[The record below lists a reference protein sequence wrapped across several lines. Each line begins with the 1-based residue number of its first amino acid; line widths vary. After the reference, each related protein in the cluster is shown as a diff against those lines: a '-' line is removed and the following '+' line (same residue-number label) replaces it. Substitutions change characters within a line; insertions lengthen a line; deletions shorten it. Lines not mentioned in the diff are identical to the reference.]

1 MRKAA
6 WIFTAPM
13 ILGLVACG
21 DNGGSTTETTT
32 DNATQATTTGTDTTD
47 ETTTGTATESTTTG
61 TETETTAPT
70 TTSPTTTSPTTT
82 TTDDTTTDTTTTGG
96 ELTCDAY
103 CGIYQEACVDF
114 AEYDNMQACL
124 DQCGQWPV
132 GTPADTAGDTLGCR
146 MYHVT
151 VASTVDANE
160 HCPHASP
167 NGAGVCV
174 DAAAPACADYCTTYF
189 ANCENDLNLYND
201 EADCLD
207 QCSHWYPG
215 TTADTAGDTVGCR
228 LYHAGV
234 AQTDDV
240 THCPH
245 AGPGG
250 AGVCVVQ

>member
-6 WIFTAPM
+6 WIFISPL

-21 DNGGSTTETTT
+21 DSGNTTTESTTDGTTQPATTDATTDTTT
-32 DNATQATTTGTDTTD
+32 DGTTTTTTGTDT
-47 ETTTGTATESTTTG
+47 ENPTTGPGTT
-61 TETETTAPT
+61 T
-70 TTSPTTTSPTTT
+70 TTSPTTTTS
-82 TTDDTTTDTTTTGG
+82 TTDDTTTDTTTNGG
-96 ELTCDAY
+96 ELTCEAY
-103 CGIYQEACVDF
+103 CGIYLDACTDF

-146 MYHVT
+146 LYHVT

-174 DAAAPACADYCTTYF
+174 DAGAPTCDDYCTDYF
-189 ANCENDLNLYND
+189 ANCTADLNLYND

-215 TTADTAGDTVGCR
+215 TSADTAGDTVGCR

-234 AQTDDV
+234 AATDDE

-250 AGVCVVQ
+250 AGVCVIQ

>member
-21 DNGGSTTETTT
+21 DSGSSTTETTT

-47 ETTTGTATESTTTG
+47 ETTTTETATETTTTG
-61 TETETTAPT
+61 TETETTTAPT
-70 TTSPTTTSPTTT
+70 TTTSPTTT
-82 TTDDTTTDTTTTGG
+82 TTTEDTSDTTTTGG
-96 ELTCDAY
+96 ELTCEAY

-132 GTPADTAGDTLGCR
+132 GAPADVDGDTLGCR
-146 MYHVT
+146 LYHVT

-174 DAAAPACADYCTTYF
+174 EAAAPSCADYCTTYL
-189 ANCENDLNLYND
+189 ANCKDDLNLYND

-215 TTADTAGDTVGCR
+215 TEADVDGDTVGCR

-234 AQTDDV
+234 AQTDDAL
-240 THCPH
+240 HCPH

-250 AGVCVVQ
+250 ADVCVIQ